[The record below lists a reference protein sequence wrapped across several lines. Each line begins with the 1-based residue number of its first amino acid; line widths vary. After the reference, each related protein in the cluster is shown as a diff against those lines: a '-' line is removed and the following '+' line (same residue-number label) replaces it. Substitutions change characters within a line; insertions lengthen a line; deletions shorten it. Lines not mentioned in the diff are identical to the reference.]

1 MNNKEE
7 ILCKH
12 VEYNDIENVRRLL
25 DQGNKSSEC
34 TLTSRVKIKTH

>member
-12 VEYNDIENVRRLL
+12 VEYNNIGNVQRLL
-25 DQGNKSSEC
+25 DQGNSAQCHKEDAQN
-34 TLTSRVKIKTH
+34 LN

>member
-12 VEYNDIENVRRLL
+12 VEYNDIENVQKLL
-25 DQGNKSSEC
+25 EQGNEPCS
-34 TLTSRVKIKTH
+34 LTKGGVCN